1 MTKKKKKPSEI
12 ERRADPRLA
21 PGLFNA
27 VSPEFTPS
35 VEQRN
40 LGMPDTNVDDVFDV
54 LPDLKGDRFIE

>member
-1 MTKKKKKPSEI
+1 MTKRKKKKDEVD
-12 ERRADPRLA
+12 RRVDPRLA

-35 VEQRN
+35 TETRK

-54 LPDLKGDRFIE
+54 LPDLKGDRFID